1 MSAQAGHGASVHIE
15 ACGKT
20 FADGTRA
27 LEPATLDIA
36 RGETLVLLGP
46 SGCGKTTMLRIIA
59 GLEVPDAGGRV
70 LFDGK
75 DMTAVPIERRN
86 VGMVFQSYALF
97 PNMTVSDNIGYG
109 LKIRGIP
116 AKERAARVA
125 ELVALTNISGLENR
139 RIDQLSGGQRQR
151 VALARAVAIRPGIL
165 LLDEPL
171 TALDAALR
179 DRLRGELNRLLRALG
194 ITTIYVT
201 HDQSEAMELGDRVV
215 VMQKGAIAQI
225 GTPREI
231 YFTPRSRFVAEFIG
245 AANIV
250 EAAIE
255 DGHLV
260 LPGGRQPIHGD
271 MDMPAAVAMI
281 RPETIRVTAAG
292 SAPLSGIIDSVS
304 FIGDRQRLVVSGASN
319 RLLTV
324 DAPNTVQVKARRTD
338 RIVDFA
344 GRRPPVAARELRRSM
359 SPKPVHIA
367 QISDLHIKPPG
378 SLAYGKVDTAKALE
392 RCVAALNEFDPAPDF
407 VVISGDLA
415 DTPTAEEYQYL
426 KRLLAPLKLPFAG
439 IPGNHDS
446 RELMRAAFP
455 SASYA
460 FVSGPLNQKIEVAG
474 LDLLLLDSSVHRKPH
489 GELDGPTLQWL
500 DGMLASSPDRPAL
513 LFLHHPPFKAGIWH
527 MDRQNLLN
535 ASDLAPIV
543 RRHPRVQLIATGHV
557 HRATLTMFAGV
568 PTTICPAPNHAVD
581 LDLAELRQ
589 PSFKVEPPAFH
600 LHTWFPGEG
609 YGNVVTHQ
617 VPIGTFDGPH
627 PFFAADG
634 KLL

>member
-1 MSAQAGHGASVHIE
+1 MSTQAGHGASVHIE

-59 GLEVPDAGGRV
+59 GLELPDTGGKV

-75 DMTAVPIERRN
+75 DMTSVPIERRN

-109 LKIRGIP
+109 LKIRGIA
-116 AKERAARVA
+116 AKERTARVA
-125 ELVALTNISGLENR
+125 ELVSLTNISGLENR

-260 LPGGRQPIHGD
+260 LPGGRQPIYGD
-271 MDMPAAVAMI
+271 MDIPAAVAMI

-324 DAPNTVQVKARRTD
+324 DAPNTVQVRPGE
-338 RIVDFA
+338 RI
-344 GRRPPVAARELRRSM
+344 GLSI
-359 SPKPVHIA
+359 SPDAV
-367 QISDLHIKPPG
+367 
-378 SLAYGKVDTAKALE
+378 
-392 RCVAALNEFDPAPDF
+392 
-407 VVISGDLA
+407 
-415 DTPTAEEYQYL
+415 
-426 KRLLAPLKLPFAG
+426 RLL
-439 IPGNHDS
+439 
-446 RELMRAAFP
+446 
-455 SASYA
+455 
-460 FVSGPLNQKIEVAG
+460 
-474 LDLLLLDSSVHRKPH
+474 
-489 GELDGPTLQWL
+489 
-500 DGMLASSPDRPAL
+500 
-513 LFLHHPPFKAGIWH
+513 PPE
-527 MDRQNLLN
+527 N
-535 ASDLAPIV
+535 
-543 RRHPRVQLIATGHV
+543 
-557 HRATLTMFAGV
+557 
-568 PTTICPAPNHAVD
+568 
-581 LDLAELRQ
+581 
-589 PSFKVEPPAFH
+589 
-600 LHTWFPGEG
+600 
-609 YGNVVTHQ
+609 
-617 VPIGTFDGPH
+617 
-627 PFFAADG
+627 
-634 KLL
+634 

>member
-1 MSAQAGHGASVHIE
+1 MRIE

-59 GLEVPDAGGRV
+59 GLELPDAGGKV

-75 DMTAVPIERRN
+75 DMTSVPIERRN

-97 PNMTVSDNIGYG
+97 PNMSVADNIGYG
-109 LKIRGIP
+109 LKIRGVP
-116 AKERAARVA
+116 DKERAARVA

-201 HDQSEAMELGDRVV
+201 HDQAEAMELGDRVV
-215 VMQKGAIAQI
+215 VMQKGSIAQI

-231 YFTPRSRFVAEFIG
+231 YFTPKNRFVAEFIG

-255 DGHLV
+255 NGHLV
-260 LPGGRQPIHGD
+260 LPGGRQPIGGD
-271 MDMPAAVAMI
+271 ASMPAAVAMI
-281 RPETIRVTAAG
+281 RPETIRVVEAGSCAAFGHHRQRQLHRRPAAAG
-292 SAPLSGIIDSVS
+292 
-304 FIGDRQRLVVSGASN
+304 RQRRIRQA
-319 RLLTV
+319 
-324 DAPNTVQVKARRTD
+324 AYRRCAEYGTSQGRRAD
-338 RIVDFA
+338 RTVDFA
-344 GRRPPVAARELRRSM
+344 GRRPSCCRLKTEKADVAKPGSYRPDFRPAYQAAGLAGLRPGRYRQGAGTLRRG
-359 SPKPVHIA
+359 A
-367 QISDLHIKPPG
+367 
-378 SLAYGKVDTAKALE
+378 E
-392 RCVAALNEFDPAPDF
+392 R
-407 VVISGDLA
+407 IQSGARLCGDIGRSRGHA
-415 DTPTAEEYQYL
+415 DAEEYQYL

-455 SASYA
+455 SAAYA
-460 FVSGPLNQKIEVAG
+460 FPAG
-474 LDLLLLDSSVHRKPH
+474 AAQSEDRGRRARSVCCWIQACTESR
-489 GELDGPTLQWL
+489 
-500 DGMLASSPDRPAL
+500 MASSTSRRCNGSTRRWRHHPIGPRCCSCIIRRSRPASGTWIARISSTPSNS
-513 LFLHHPPFKAGIWH
+513 HPSSGVI
-527 MDRQNLLN
+527 
-535 ASDLAPIV
+535 
-543 RRHPRVQLIATGHV
+543 
-557 HRATLTMFAGV
+557 RA
-568 PTTICPAPNHAVD
+568 CN
-581 LDLAELRQ
+581 
-589 PSFKVEPPAFH
+589 
-600 LHTWFPGEG
+600 
-609 YGNVVTHQ
+609 
-617 VPIGTFDGPH
+617 
-627 PFFAADG
+627 
-634 KLL
+634 